1 MKFYSDV
8 RAVFTDLDG
17 TLTTKGKILP
27 TTYQAVAAL
36 AAAGVQVVVVTGR
49 PAGWGDCLLRLWP
62 VRAVIAEN
70 GGVVLLPERKILSV
84 GRSLPAV
91 RRKMRAAAAAA
102 ARVVPGAR
110 LARDSIYTEVNLAI
124 DWNEDAHLGEPKA
137 RRLEQFL
144 RRRGYR
150 AVRSSV
156 HVNFWPPGFDKLT
169 ACRVVA
175 REVLGSDDL
184 ASFLYVGDALNDE
197 PLFAGFPRS
206 VGVANVRDVWKEL
219 RAHPTRVTRR
229 REGRGFEE
237 VAAAVLRMVIPR

>member
-1 MKFYSDV
+1 VKFFSNV

-27 TTYQAVAAL
+27 TTYHAL
-36 AAAGVQVVVVTGR
+36 AALDAAGIGVVVVTGR
-49 PAGWGDCLLRLWP
+49 PAGWGDSLLRLWP

-70 GGVVLLPERKILSV
+70 GGVVLLPGRKLLQV
-84 GRSLPAV
+84 GRSLAAF
-91 RRKMRAAAAAA
+91 RRKMRSAALAA
-102 ARVVPGAR
+102 ARRFPGAR
-110 LARDSIYTEVNLAI
+110 LSRDSIYTEVNLAI
-124 DWNEDAHLGEPKA
+124 DWNEDARLGEPKA

-144 RRRGYR
+144 RRRGFQ

-175 REVLGSDDL
+175 RELYGDDDL
-184 ASFLYVGDALNDE
+184 ARFVYVGDALNDE

-206 VGVANVRDVWKEL
+206 VGVANVREVWKDL
-219 RAHPTRVTRR
+219 RARPARVTRR

-237 VAAAVLRMVIPR
+237 VASAVLRML

>member
-1 MKFYSDV
+1 VKFFSDV

-27 TTYQAVAAL
+27 TTYQALATL
-36 AAAGVQVVVVTGR
+36 AAAGVEVVVVTGR

-70 GGVVLLPERKILSV
+70 GGVVLLPGRKILPV
-84 GRSLPAV
+84 GRSLAAI

-102 ARVVPGAR
+102 ARRFPGAR

-124 DWNEDAHLGEPKA
+124 DWNEDARLGEPAA
-137 RRLEQFL
+137 RRLEKFL
-144 RRRGYR
+144 RARGFR

-175 REVLGSDDL
+175 REVFATDDL
-184 ASFLYVGDALNDE
+184 APFLYVGDALNDE
-197 PLFAGFPRS
+197 PLFEGFPRS
-206 VGVANVRDVWKEL
+206 VGVANVRDVWKDL

-237 VAAAVLRMVIPR
+237 VAAAVLRML